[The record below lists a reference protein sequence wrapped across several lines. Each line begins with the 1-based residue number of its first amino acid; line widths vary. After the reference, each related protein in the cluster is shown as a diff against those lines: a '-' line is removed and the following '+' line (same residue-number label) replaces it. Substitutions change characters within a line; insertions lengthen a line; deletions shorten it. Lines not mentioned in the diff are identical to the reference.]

1 MIVIVMVLL
10 LQAHTA
16 TVGDTVWVTRRVT
29 APAGQTVRPAD
40 WQLTGDVEL
49 LGRPR
54 VIAANGAT
62 EISYPLVA
70 WTPGPHTV
78 SIPGPLLLAPNGA
91 IDSLPAHDTTFTV
104 ASVLPRGAADSSL
117 RPQPQAG
124 LIHRRTVTLLPLLV
138 LLGLAALLLAPLHW
152 WWQRRGRATAVPA
165 DLPVPGPPLTR
176 WADAG
181 ESRIVLAAAA
191 ARIRHAVAA
200 AVPAA
205 HEGLDTASL
214 IATLERAALGRSD
227 VAWPVAAVRELLQ
240 ALDHARFSSAT
251 PRDVLELHTAATAL
265 AEQVTSAAAPPTM
278 SAQPAAAG

>member
-1 MIVIVMVLL
+1 MIATFMVLL

-16 TVGDTVWVTRRVT
+16 TVGDTVWVTRRVS

-78 SIPGPLLLAPNGA
+78 SIPGPLLLAPNGG

-124 LIHRRTVTLLPLLV
+124 LIHRRTITLLPLLA
-138 LLGLAALLLAPLHW
+138 LLGIAALLLAPLHW

-165 DLPVPGPPLTR
+165 DLSFPAPPLTR
-176 WADAG
+176 WAEAG

-205 HEGLDTASL
+205 HEGLDAPLL
-214 IATLERAALGRSD
+214 IATLERSD

-251 PRDVLELHTAATAL
+251 PRDVLELHAAATAL
-265 AEQVTSAAAPPTM
+265 AEQVRGAAAPPTM
-278 SAQPAAAG
+278 SAQPAATG

>member
-1 MIVIVMVLL
+1 MIATFMLL
-10 LQAHTA
+10 LQAQTAHTA
-16 TVGDTVWVTRRVT
+16 TVGDTVWVTRRVS

-62 EISYPLVA
+62 DISYPLVA

-78 SIPGPLLLAPNGA
+78 SIPGPLLLAPNGG

-124 LIHRRTVTLLPLLV
+124 LIHRRTITLLPLLA
-138 LLGLAALLLAPLHW
+138 LLSIAALLLAPLHW

-165 DLPVPGPPLTR
+165 DLSISAPPLTR
-176 WADAG
+176 WAEAG

-205 HEGLDTASL
+205 HEGLDAPSL
-214 IATLERAALGRSD
+214 IATLERSE

-240 ALDHARFSSAT
+240 ALDHARFSRAT
-251 PRDVLELHTAATAL
+251 PRDVLELHAAATAL
-265 AEQVTSAAAPPTM
+265 AEQVRGAAAPPTM
-278 SAQPAAAG
+278 SAQPAATE